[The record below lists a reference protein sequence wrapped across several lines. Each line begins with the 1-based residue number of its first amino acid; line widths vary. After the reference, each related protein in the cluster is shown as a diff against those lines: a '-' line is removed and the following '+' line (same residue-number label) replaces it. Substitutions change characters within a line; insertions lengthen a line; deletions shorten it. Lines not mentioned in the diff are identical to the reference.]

1 VPSHTELPRIDFSGI
16 KARQQAT
23 WASGDYASVAARIPI
38 VAELL
43 CDAADLRAG
52 DRVLDV
58 ATGTGNA
65 AIAAARCGTTVLGI
79 DYVATLLERA
89 RIRSMAEGL
98 AAEFRQADAEAL
110 PFEDASFDAVISV
123 FGVMFAPDQE
133 QAAQEMVRVCRPGGT
148 IALAC
153 WTPDGFVG
161 EMFQVISRHVA
172 APTGIRSPMDWGRE
186 DRLKELL
193 GPGVSALVVQPRS
206 YTFRFRSAEEFVHFF
221 REYYG
226 PTLRA
231 FAALDASAQ
240 AGLTR
245 DLVEMVW
252 RYDRRG
258 VSGGPVAL
266 PATYLEIVATR
277 E

>member
-1 VPSHTELPRIDFSGI
+1 MPSYTDLPRIDFTAI

-38 VAELL
+38 VAERL

-52 DRVLDV
+52 DQVLDV

-65 AIAAARCGTTVLGI
+65 AIAAARCGAKVLGI
-79 DYVATLLERA
+79 DYVTALLERA

-98 AAEFRQADAEAL
+98 AAEFREADAESL
-110 PFEDASFDAVISV
+110 PFEDASFDAVLSV

-172 APTGIRSPMDWGRE
+172 APAGLRSPMEWGRE
-186 DRLKELL
+186 ERLRELL
-193 GPGVSALVVQPRS
+193 GPGMSALLVQPRS
-206 YTFRFRSAEEFVHFF
+206 YTFRFRSAQEFVHFF

-231 FAALDASAQ
+231 FASLNAGAQ
-240 AGLTR
+240 ADLTR
-245 DLVEMVW
+245 DLVEMVL
-252 RYDRRG
+252 RYDRLG
-258 VSGGPVAL
+258 FQGGPVAL
-266 PATYLEIVATR
+266 PATYLEVVAIR

>member
-1 VPSHTELPRIDFSGI
+1 VPSHTELPQIDFTAI

-65 AIAAARCGTTVLGI
+65 AIAAARCGAKVLGI

-98 AAEFRQADAEAL
+98 VAEFRQGDAESL
-110 PFEDASFDAVISV
+110 PLEDGAFDAVISV
-123 FGVMFAPDQE
+123 FGVMFTPDQE
-133 QAAQEMVRVCRPGGT
+133 QAAREMVRVCRPGGT

-172 APTGIRSPMDWGRE
+172 APAGVRSPMDWGRE

-193 GPGVSALVVQPRS
+193 GEGVSALVVQPRS
-206 YTFRFRSAEEFVHFF
+206 YTFRFRSAQEFVHFF

-231 FAALDASAQ
+231 FAALDPSAQ
-240 AGLTR
+240 ADLTR
-245 DLVEMVW
+245 DLVEMV
-252 RYDRRG
+252 RRFDRRG
-258 VSGGPVAL
+258 VSGGPIAV
-266 PATYLEIVATR
+266 PATYLEIVAIR